1 MKISIFGMGY
11 VGAVSGACL
20 ADLGHEVIGVDK
32 SDKKIELINA
42 GLSPIVEEGIADMI
56 ASAVAQGRLRGT
68 TDAAQAVAETELS
81 IISVGTPSAANG
93 APTLSIVETVVR
105 DIGLAIKAKQS
116 EHTVV
121 LRSTVSPGTT
131 ERIALKGLTAHS
143 GRAAGDGLEV
153 CYNPEFLREGSAV
166 KDFYG
171 PPFTLAG
178 AMSERGFERMEEVYA
193 GVDAPFVRTSCEIAE
208 SLKYISNSFHALK
221 ITFANEIGSLLK
233 QMGMDSRE
241 AMAIFCQDRDLN
253 ISPAYLRPG
262 FAFGGSCLPKEL
274 RALESLAQEHNVALP
289 MLGQLLRSNQE
300 HVERA
305 FRMITA
311 HGRHKIALFGLAFKP
326 GTDDLR
332 ESPLVTL
339 AERLIGRGYELSIFD
354 RNVDV
359 ARLMGANREFI
370 DREIPHLE
378 RLLARDPAEAIAD
391 AKTIVIGHA
400 GPEEKAAI
408 AAAHPGRNIIDL
420 QGVSEIE
427 QLDDIRYQG
436 ICW

>member
-32 SDKKIELINA
+32 SETKVELINA
-42 GLSPIVEEGIADMI
+42 GLSPIIEEGISDMI
-56 ASAVAQGRLRGT
+56 ATAVAQGRLRGT
-68 TDAAQAVAETELS
+68 ADAAQAVAETDLS

-93 APTLSIVETVVR
+93 APTLAIVEAVVC
-105 DIGLAIKAKQS
+105 DIGLAIKAKQT
-116 EHTVV
+116 EHAVV

-131 ERIALKGLTAHS
+131 EKIALKGLMEHS
-143 GRAAGDGLEV
+143 GRSAGDGLEV

-166 KDFYG
+166 KDFYN

-178 AMSERGFERMEEVYA
+178 AMGERGYRCLEEVYA
-193 GVDAPFVRTSCEIAE
+193 GVEAPFIRTSCEIAE

-241 AMAIFCQDRDLN
+241 AMAIFCQDRELN

-274 RALESLAQEHNVALP
+274 RALQSLGREQNVAMPMLAQ
-289 MLGQLLRSNQE
+289 LLNSNQE
-300 HVERA
+300 HIERA
-305 FRMITA
+305 FQMITA

-339 AERLIGRGYELSIFD
+339 AERLIGRGYELAIFD
-354 RNVDV
+354 RNVDL
-359 ARLMGANREFI
+359 ARLVGANREFI

-378 RLLARDPAEAIAD
+378 GLLAGEPAEALSD
-391 AKTIVIGHA
+391 ARTVVIGHA

-408 AAAHPGRNIIDL
+408 AAAHQGRNIVDL
-420 QGVSEIE
+420 QGVKEIQ
-427 QLDDIRYQG
+427 QLDGVRYEG